1 VNGRAFVA
9 IASILLVFSLRSARA
24 EVLEADDLSTPRRA
38 MATFVDAANHDD
50 WPRAIAVLGVSRS
63 ASAERKAQAV
73 ELAQELDYVLSRSL
87 SFELDSISD
96 DPQGKLDD
104 GVDIEKVAGLHAKG
118 RVIPIVL
125 SHVNGPPARWL
136 ISTGTLANVPEL
148 YRERGPSPL
157 ERYLPASLLR
167 ETLGMARW
175 QWLGLPL
182 AMALAVLFASA
193 IVHVSSRFGGHLAAK
208 TRAVW
213 DDELVVALR
222 APGRLFVG
230 VVTFVALVHLMSLP
244 GTPKLVCVRIA
255 STLGIIALVWMLI
268 RVVQV
273 ATDLVERRAIHA
285 TAGQKDAALRVGG
298 VRTRVRVL
306 RRIVSVVLSFCAGAV
321 ILLQFEVVRSIGV
334 SLLASA
340 GVAGIVLGL
349 AAQRTLGSL
358 FAGIQLSITQPI
370 RIGDE
375 VRIENETGTIE
386 EITLTYVVVRVWDER
401 RLIVPMTRFLEQ
413 PFQNF
418 TKVSAELH
426 GTVLLNADAT
436 LPVDAVRR
444 ELDRLLET
452 NARWDRRSKAVHVT
466 DVKGRTLEL
475 RVLVS
480 AASSGEL
487 FDLRAELRERLAAWL
502 ATFEGGKYLS
512 K

>member
-1 VNGRAFVA
+1 MTARACVVFLTV
-9 IASILLVFSLRSARA
+9 LLLSQRSAQA
-24 EVLEADDLSTPRRA
+24 EVLEANDLSTPRRA
-38 MATFVDAANHDD
+38 MTTFVDAANHED
-50 WPRAIAVLGVSRS
+50 WQRAIAVLGVARN
-63 ASAERKAQAV
+63 ASAERKGQAV

-96 DPQGKLDD
+96 DPQGKPDD
-104 GVDIEKVAGLHAKG
+104 GAEIEKVAGLHARG

-125 SHVNGPPARWL
+125 SRLNGPPVRWVL
-136 ISTGTLANVPEL
+136 SSGTLANVPEL

-175 QWLGLPL
+175 QWLGLPVAL
-182 AMALAVLFASA
+182 ALAVLFASVV
-193 IVHVSSRFGGHLAAK
+193 VHLSSRLGAHLAAQ

-213 DDELVVALR
+213 DDELVLALR
-222 APGRLFVG
+222 SPGRLFMG

-244 GTPKLVCVRIA
+244 ATPKLVCVRIA
-255 STLGIIALVWMLI
+255 STLGIIALAWMVT
-268 RVVQV
+268 RVVGL
-273 ATDLVERRAIHA
+273 ATDLVERRAISA
-285 TAGQKDAALRVGG
+285 SEGQKDAALRIGG

-306 RRIVSVVLSFCAGAV
+306 RRIVSVVLAFCAGAV

-358 FAGIQLSITQPI
+358 FGGIQLSITQPI

-426 GTVLLNADAT
+426 GTVLLNADST

-444 ELDRLLET
+444 ELDQLLDA
-452 NARWDRRSKAVHVT
+452 NPRWDRRSKAVHVT

-480 AASSGEL
+480 AATSAEL

-502 ATFEGGKYLS
+502 STFEGGKYLP